1 MEARGAA
8 VAEEAEDTED
18 GAGAT
23 VDGTTMVAAATS
35 TAAGRTNQGIAATS
49 KAAAAG
55 TMVADGMAPTARAK
69 DMGWQLAAGTVAAE
83 VPPMMARQLESW
95 AS

>member
-35 TAAGRTNQGIAATS
+35 TAAGKTNQGIAATS
-49 KAAAAG
+49 KAVAAG
-55 TMVADGMAPTARAK
+55 TVVADGKATTARAK
-69 DMGWQLAAGTVAAE
+69 DMDLATAE